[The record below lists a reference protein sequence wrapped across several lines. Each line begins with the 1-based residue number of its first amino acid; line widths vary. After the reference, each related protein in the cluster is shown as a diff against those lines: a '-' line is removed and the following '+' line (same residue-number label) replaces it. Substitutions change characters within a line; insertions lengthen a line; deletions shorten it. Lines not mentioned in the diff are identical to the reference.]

1 LAEDALQR
9 LGGGAERGAREVVAG
24 LGLDA
29 PVKPSPAH
37 RRPRVVADMVATV
50 DGRAAIDGRSVG
62 LGNPADRALL
72 RELRTAVD
80 AILVGRGTLAAER
93 YARLL
98 DDDQRARRVAAG
110 LSPHP
115 LVVTVARRLE
125 RLAIDAV
132 PLFAEAEVTI
142 VVFTESTEAE
152 APAPV
157 VIADLEVVRCA
168 EPLTLVAVL
177 RALAAGGSA
186 GAGAAAGEGGASA
199 GVRSVLCEGG
209 PTLLRRLVAEGALDD
224 LLLTVAPLLAAG
236 TAPSILDGPGLDAP
250 ATLTLRDVHRGGNHL
265 FLHYGLG
272 R

>member
-1 LAEDALQR
+1 LGDDALQR
-9 LGGGAERGAREVVAG
+9 LAGDTARSAREVVAG

-62 LGNPADRALL
+62 LGNLADYALL

-80 AILVGRGTLAAER
+80 AILVGTGTLAAER
-93 YARLL
+93 YATLL
-98 DDDQRARRVAAG
+98 DDDQRVRRVAAG

-125 RLAIDAV
+125 RLAIDAL
-132 PLFAEAEVTI
+132 PLFAEAGVTI

-152 APAPV
+152 APVPV
-157 VIADLEVVRCA
+157 VAADLEVVRCV

-177 RALAAGGSA
+177 RALAAR
-186 GAGAAAGEGGASA
+186 GGATA

-209 PTLLRRLVAEGALDD
+209 PTLLGRLVAEGALDD

-236 TAPSILDGPGLDAP
+236 TALSILDGPGFDAP
-250 ATLTLRDVHRGGNHL
+250 AALTLRDVHRGGDHL